1 MTALVQM
8 TLAFRRSI
16 RASFGLLTVAVLVV
30 LDLLE
35 VFRVHPAELGVEH
48 YLVGGFWLLV
58 LLARLK
64 ERACNRQR
72 ESKQQL
78 LQLELGLLAIVG
90 LHAALQLLGG
100 LGSPFYPA
108 AYVLMA
114 LLCSFS
120 PRKVALALVAFAIAF
135 ESALFFLAER
145 HTDPAPL
152 LVHAAFLAVFGLLN
166 LVITQA
172 EIVRVRHRSRQELE
186 EEKKRMRE
194 DARLFRLIGAPTDS
208 AARDEEKLFR
218 SSVEQV
224 HQALL
229 SDLQLLKR
237 TMELH
242 TCAFLA
248 LDESGEKLRVGEIA
262 TESEEIAE
270 GPFSAG
276 GGAVGGAIKRGL
288 VVNLEHIRP
297 GYGGICYYA
306 GPAPVRALLAVPVKE
321 NGQICGVLCCDRVE
335 DRPFTPREE
344 EILGEAV
351 DHLVR
356 TMENERVFVQL
367 ERSKREQNILYRAS
381 QALGSA
387 LDEEAV
393 LDAALGAVAEIAP
406 YDFAA
411 VTRYDADTRRH
422 TVRRAAGDG
431 AESFANLSFR
441 DNMSLTAMAVK
452 NRHYLPYR
460 GEFDSEQQTVY
471 TRNANLRGMDSLLIL
486 PLVVRETAIGTLAL
500 ATRRK
505 NAFRSSVRPAL
516 QVVANQLAVALSNAR
531 LVARLELQATTDGLT
546 GCFNKRTFQE
556 ELDQKMK
563 AAERFNRSLSLVV
576 TDIDHF
582 KSVNDTY
589 GHSVG
594 DVVLQ
599 ELGQI
604 LRRTKRETDVVARYG
619 GEEFC
624 LLCEQTDT
632 KGALQLAERVR
643 EELANTTFQTE
654 LGRLKVTCSSGVAT
668 FPGNAK
674 NKDLLFELADRAM
687 YAAKQSGRNRVR
699 AVGMTDS

>member
-8 TLAFRRSI
+8 TLAFRRTI
-16 RASFGLLTVAVLVV
+16 RASFGLLTVALFVV

-35 VFRVHPAELGVEH
+35 VFRVRPTELGIEH
-48 YLVGGFWLLV
+48 YLVGSFWLLTLV
-58 LLARLK
+58 ARLR
-64 ERACNRQR
+64 ERASNRHR

-90 LHAALQLLGG
+90 FYGALQLLGG
-100 LGSPFYPA
+100 LDSPLYPA
-108 AYVLMA
+108 AYLLMA

-120 PRKVALALVAFAIAF
+120 PRKVGLGLVAFAIAF
-135 ESALFFLAER
+135 ESSLYFLAER
-145 HTDPAPL
+145 RTDPEPL
-152 LVHAAFLAVFGLLN
+152 LVHGSFLAVFGLFN
-166 LVITQA
+166 LVVTQA
-172 EIVRVRHRSRQELE
+172 EIVRLRYRSRMELE
-186 EEKKRMRE
+186 EEKKRIQE
-194 DARLFRLIGAPTDS
+194 QARLFRLIGTPTDS

-242 TCAFLA
+242 TCVFLA

-276 GGAVGGAIKRGL
+276 GGAVGGAVKRGL

-321 NGQICGVLCCDRVE
+321 NGQMRGVLCCDRIE
-335 DRPFTPREE
+335 DRPFTQREE
-344 EILGEAV
+344 ETLGHAA
-351 DHLVR
+351 DHLFR
-356 TMENERVFVQL
+356 TVENERVFVQL
-367 ERSKREQNILYRAS
+367 ERSKREQSILYRAS

-411 VTRYDADTRRH
+411 VTRYDADSRRH
-422 TVRRAAGDG
+422 TIRRATGEG

-505 NAFRSSVRPAL
+505 NAFRSSARPTL
-516 QVVANQLAVALSNAR
+516 QVVANQLAVALSNAQ
-531 LVARLELQATTDGLT
+531 LVARLELAATTDGLT
-546 GCFNKRTFQE
+546 GCYNKRAFQE
-556 ELDQKMK
+556 ELDLKMK

-576 TDIDHF
+576 TDLDHF

-604 LRRTKRETDVVARYG
+604 LRRTKRETDVVARFG

-624 LLCEQTDT
+624 LLCEETDT
-632 KGALQLAERVR
+632 TGALQLAERVR
-643 EELANTTFQTE
+643 EELADTIFQTE

-668 FPGNAK
+668 YPVSAK
-674 NKDLLFELADRAM
+674 NKELLFELADRAL
-687 YAAKQSGRNRVR
+687 YAAKQSGRNRVH
-699 AVGMTDS
+699 AVGMAGS